1 MMLWVTGSLRLFMEW
16 MMVPIFAVALQVR
29 GAGMAVQDGQGWGS
43 LLCCQ
48 SAACGCGDTSC
59 WMAEPTHPHAHST
72 RLQIPHGALCYWATS
87 SSLAL
92 LQNHAL
98 KQEVVRRLVGLP
110 VGAPRPVTG
119 AAPLRPVPSSAA
131 AAAVA
136 AGAAGGVP
144 AGVDPEL
151 RQFLLTTSDQMV
163 LFEKA
168 AALRAEGRAG
178 ATCTVLQRLL
188 QLYPG
193 QPNALY
199 ALGQVR
205 WHGGLGVRLGGQ
217 W

>member
-1 MMLWVTGSLRLFMEW
+1 MLLSLRLVLHDDGGCW
-16 MMVPIFAVALQVR
+16 AVWPATR
-29 GAGMAVQDGQGWGS
+29 YAH
-43 LLCCQ
+43 
-48 SAACGCGDTSC
+48 
-59 WMAEPTHPHAHST
+59 PTC
-72 RLQIPHGALCYWATS
+72 LQIPHGALCYWATS

-98 KQEVVRRLVGLP
+98 KQEAVRRLVGLP

-119 AAPLRPVPSSAA
+119 AAPLRPAPSASAAA

-136 AGAAGGVP
+136 SGAAGGVA

-151 RQFLLTTSDQMV
+151 RQFLLTTSDQMA

-178 ATCTVLQRLL
+178 ATSTVLQRLL

-199 ALGQVR
+199 ALGQV
-205 WHGGLGVRLGGQ
+205 WGQ
-217 W
+217 EGDSP

>member
-1 MMLWVTGSLRLFMEW
+1 
-16 MMVPIFAVALQVR
+16 
-29 GAGMAVQDGQGWGS
+29 MA
-43 LLCCQ
+43 
-48 SAACGCGDTSC
+48 GDTY
-59 WMAEPTHPHAHST
+59 AHPTC
-72 RLQIPHGALCYWATS
+72 LQIPHGALCYWATS

-98 KQEVVRRLVGLP
+98 KQEAVRRLVGLP

-119 AAPLRPVPSSAA
+119 AAPLRPAPSASAAA

-136 AGAAGGVP
+136 SGAAGGVA

-151 RQFLLTTSDQMV
+151 RQFLLTTSDQMA

-178 ATCTVLQRLL
+178 ATSTVLQRLL

-199 ALGQVR
+199 ALGQV
-205 WHGGLGVRLGGQ
+205 WGQ
-217 W
+217 EGDSP